1 MVGRLHAPLLLAS
14 DTGRLRIYR
23 LFNTP
28 PKSLK
33 VNVTKDQAVA
43 TARITAETKG
53 FKTFSDAR
61 LDVEQASDYWT
72 SQGSP
77 QSADYC
83 TLVWVVTFK
92 DSSQNS
98 ARIYVDALHNQN
110 FE

>member
-1 MVGRLHAPLLLAS
+1 M
-14 DTGRLRIYR
+14 
-23 LFNTP
+23 FNTP

-43 TARITAETKG
+43 TARITAEKKG
-53 FKTFSDAR
+53 FKTFSDAK

-77 QSADYC
+77 KSADYC

-92 DSSQNS
+92 DSSQNR
-98 ARIYVDALHNQN
+98 ARIYVDTLTGLVVGGGQAI
-110 FE
+110 